1 MNRINTV
8 KIKMVK
14 ECSSLYD
21 SSTITAPND
30 AVTIVRQYLD
40 GTDRENFILLALNNK
55 NKVICINTIS
65 IGHLSASIVHPREVF
80 KSAIL
85 SNCASIIVVHN
96 HPSGNSNPSHE
107 DLAVTERLVKAGK
120 ILDIPVLDHII
131 IGDGTAEWFSF
142 KSDGLLKG
150 R

>member
-1 MNRINTV
+1 M
-8 KIKMVK
+8 
-14 ECSSLYD
+14 
-21 SSTITAPND
+21 
-30 AVTIVRQYLD
+30 
-40 GTDRENFILLALNNK
+40 
-55 NKVICINTIS
+55 
-65 IGHLSASIVHPREVF
+65 F
-80 KSAIL
+80 KAAIL
-85 SNCASIIVVHN
+85 SNCASIIVAHN